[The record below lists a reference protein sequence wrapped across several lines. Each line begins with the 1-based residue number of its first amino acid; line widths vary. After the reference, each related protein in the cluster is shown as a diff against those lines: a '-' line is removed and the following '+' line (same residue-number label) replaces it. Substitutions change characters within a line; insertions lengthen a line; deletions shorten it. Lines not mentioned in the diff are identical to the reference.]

1 MPVEVKQVSK
11 RYGDQYAL
19 DHVTFTAEGGEVVG
33 LLGPNGAG
41 KSTLMK
47 IIACFIPPTGG
58 EVIVNGH
65 NVMTESVE
73 VRRILGYL
81 PENNPLYTEMYVR
94 EYLSFVAGIFHLR
107 KRTAGHIAEIIE
119 ITGLQEEQHKKIRSL
134 SRGYRQR
141 VGLAQALI
149 HDPEVLIMDEPTSG
163 LDPNQIVGIRELIR
177 GIGREK
183 TVILSTH
190 IMQEVE
196 AMCTRAIILDHGRIV
211 ADDDPLKLSAFTPD
225 TVLIMAE
232 FNKPV
237 HVADLE
243 KIPGALD
250 VVHISGNTYQINS
263 RADEDIRPLV
273 FQFAVQ
279 SGMTVLSLSRKEQSL
294 EKVFQELTKK

>member
-1 MPVEVKQVSK
+1 MPIEVKQVSK

-19 DHVTFTAEGGEVVG
+19 DHVTFTAERGEVVG

-65 NVMTESVE
+65 NVMTESVK

-94 EYLSFVAGIFHLR
+94 EYLTFVAGIFHMGKQTGSR
-107 KRTAGHIAEIIE
+107 VARIIE
-119 ITGLQEEQHKKIRSL
+119 ITGLQEEQHKKIRML

-163 LDPNQIVGIRELIR
+163 LDPNQIIGIRELIR

-196 AMCTRAIILDHGRIV
+196 AMCSRAIILDHGRIV
-211 ADDDPLKLSAFTPD
+211 ADDDPLKLSASAHGK
-225 TVLIMAE
+225 VLILAE
-232 FNKPV
+232 FSQPV
-237 HVADLE
+237 AAGDLQ
-243 KIPGALD
+243 KIPGALE
-250 VVHISGNTYQINS
+250 VVHISGNTYQITS
-263 RADEDIRPLV
+263 GAGEDIRPLV

-279 SGMTVLSLSRKEQSL
+279 SGITVLSLSRKEQSL
-294 EKVFQELTKK
+294 ESVFQELTKK